1 MQHKFLTLNDIS
13 LTGQRILFREDFN
26 VPLQSG
32 IVQSDLRI
40 RAALPGIQQALQA
53 NASVMLMSHLGRPEA
68 GVWQEQFSLRPVVKV
83 LEKLLDMPIQFVSDW
98 FSANFKQKSK
108 VILFE
113 NVRFLSGETE
123 NDPALAKKMAQLCDI
138 FVMDAF
144 GSAHR
149 AHASTMGVVE
159 FAPVAVAG
167 PLLSKEITALDK
179 LMFNPKSPVV
189 AVIGG
194 AKVSTKMAVLQAL
207 TTVADVLIVGGGMAN
222 TLLAS
227 QGYPVGSS
235 LYEPDLIPNALKL
248 MALAKHN
255 NCQILLPIDVI
266 SDDGKIFDIGP
277 QTIQLYSAALVN
289 AATILWNGPM
299 GVFENPAYANGTTQ
313 IAKAIA
319 DSTAYSV
326 AGGGDTL
333 AAIDKLCLTEKIS
346 YISTGGGAFLEY
358 IEGQQLPAIQALCD
372 RAGQTKYD
380 LT

>member
-1 MQHKFLTLNDIS
+1 MPHKLLTLDDIS
-13 LTGQRILFREDFN
+13 LSGQRVLFREDFN
-26 VPLQSG
+26 VPIQSKV
-32 IVQSDLRI
+32 VQSDIRI
-40 RAALPGIQQALQA
+40 RAALPGIKRALQA

-83 LEKLLDMPIQFVSDW
+83 LENLLDMPIQFVDDW
-98 FSANFKQKSK
+98 LNTDFRQESK
-108 VILFE
+108 VVLFE
-113 NVRFLSGETE
+113 NVRFLIGETE
-123 NDPALAKKMAQLCDI
+123 NDPVLAKKMAQLCDI

-149 AHASTMGVVE
+149 AHASTVGITE
-159 FAPVAVAG
+159 FAPIVVAG
-167 PLLSKEITALDK
+167 PLLAAEIAALDK
-179 LMFNPKSPVV
+179 IMLKPKSPVV

-207 TTVADVLIVGGGMAN
+207 TTVADILIVGGGMAN

-227 QGYPVGSS
+227 QGYPVGGS
-235 LYEPDLIPNALKL
+235 LYEPDLIPKALEL
-248 MALAKHN
+248 MSLAQQN
-255 NCQILLPIDVI
+255 NCRILLPVDVV

-277 QTIQLYSAALVN
+277 QTIQIYSETIAS

-299 GVFENPAYANGTTQ
+299 GLFENPAYANGTNQ

-319 DSTAYSV
+319 NSAAYSV

-333 AAIDKLCLTEKIS
+333 AAIDNLCLTDKIS

-358 IEGQQLPAIQALCD
+358 IEGQRLPAIQALYD
-372 RAGQTKYD
+372 RAG
-380 LT
+380 